1 LFFSTCRYN
10 IVHVPC
16 GISIQTLPVGLLLD
30 GWRGRMRDLKGS
42 KIYLVN
48 LNRIEM
54 LCSTNQSYHWKL
66 NESEVA
72 IYARLSNQIVRRGMS
87 CNTSASE
94 QYIHFFFIW
103 FHFSFFF
110 ISFFFHFIF
119 YFFLY
124 QSYYFWYFFSY
135 NIFNK

>member
-1 LFFSTCRYN
+1 
-10 IVHVPC
+10 
-16 GISIQTLPVGLLLD
+16 
-30 GWRGRMRDLKGS
+30 
-42 KIYLVN
+42 
-48 LNRIEM
+48 M

-66 NESEVA
+66 NQSEVS

-110 ISFFFHFIF
+110 HFIF
-119 YFFLY
+119 FSFHFFFILFYLFFYISLIISDIFFHTTFSTSNNTKFCTMVVASTGFSKTLMTNCSLLVYFSWTFYL
-124 QSYYFWYFFSY
+124 
-135 NIFNK
+135 